1 MYERIPTSDR
11 IVTHVC
17 GEWQMSELAFDFAEG
32 LVVGLGIKGEEK
44 ALLLKK
50 WTEFSSNSVT
60 YMVRAK
66 PFPCATNFKGAW
78 CRRRRA
84 IYLAETSSR
93 VEPENVM
100 SLLNVYMR

>member
-1 MYERIPTSDR
+1 
-11 IVTHVC
+11 
-17 GEWQMSELAFDFAEG
+17 MSELAFDFAEG

-66 PFPCATNFKGAW
+66 HFLKQPQRCIAQNAVIG
-78 CRRRRA
+78 RD
-84 IYLAETSSR
+84 
-93 VEPENVM
+93 VEVD
-100 SLLNVYMR
+100 